1 MSDAGSGA
9 ADDVAAYWDGK
20 YRGGGELWGET
31 PSELA
36 AIAVARLGALGPAA
50 AALTLLDLGCGY
62 GRDAVA
68 LWDALRLS
76 VVGIDGAARAI
87 EMARAARP
95 AQATIEYI
103 VADLGDLGEVGD
115 LGEAGETSAA
125 GGSPAGLR
133 PARFD
138 AVYCSN
144 VYHLLDTAGRAALR
158 ATVNDHLAPGGLF
171 FMSTLSHRDPQHA
184 GRGRPVPGEPDSYVE
199 QTYLHL
205 CRRDELE
212 RDFEFLRLERLD
224 EIAYLEPRPE
234 GAPHDHVSWIVV
246 GRAP

>member
-1 MSDAGSGA
+1 MSDAGRRPGA
-9 ADDVAAYWDGK
+9 EVAAYWDGK
-20 YRGGGELWGET
+20 YRGGGALWGDA

-36 AIAVARLGALGPAA
+36 AIAVARLGELGPAAA

-62 GRDAVA
+62 GRDAVT

-76 VVGIDGAARAI
+76 VVGVDGAARAI

-95 AQATIEYI
+95 AQATIEYRL
-103 VADLGDLGEVGD
+103 ADLGDLGDPGD
-115 LGEAGETSAA
+115 LGDAGEIGRPPAA
-125 GGSPAGLR
+125 R
-133 PARFD
+133 PPERFD
-138 AVYCSN
+138 VVYCSN
-144 VYHLLDTAGRAALR
+144 VYHLLDPAGRAALR
-158 ATVNDHLAPGGLF
+158 ATVSGHLASGGLF
-171 FMSTLSHRDPQHA
+171 FMSTLSHRDPRHA
-184 GRGRPVPGEPDSYVE
+184 GRGRPAPGEPDSWVE

-212 RDFEFLRLERLD
+212 RDFGFLRLERLD

-246 GRAP
+246 GRAR